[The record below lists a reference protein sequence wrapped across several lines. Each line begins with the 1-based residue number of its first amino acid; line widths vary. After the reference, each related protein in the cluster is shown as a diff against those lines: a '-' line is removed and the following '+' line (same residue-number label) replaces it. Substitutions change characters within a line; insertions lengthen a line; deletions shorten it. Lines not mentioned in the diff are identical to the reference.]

1 MDLLIA
7 FGVVATAVAGFLLGK
22 KYSGSEVERA
32 KLEQQLSEKTEE
44 LNAFHTKV
52 NSHFEKT
59 AELFNHVSDSY
70 QSLYDHMATS
80 STQLCASQTFQS
92 LPKAS
97 GEQLPNESLT
107 MREAGTGEEVFD
119 ANHLYNAHSY
129 RNQHAENDVE
139 EPKLD
144 DPKVVEIASVKE
156 EPSADSDEH
165 ALDYAIK
172 KKGVVNHNSLNME
185 GVKNS

>member
-7 FGVVATAVAGFLLGK
+7 FGILATAVAGFLLGK
-22 KYSGSEVERA
+22 KYSGGEVERA

-44 LNAFHTKV
+44 LNAFHSKV

-80 STQLCASQTFQS
+80 STQLCASQTFHS
-92 LPKAS
+92 LPKS
-97 GEQLPNESLT
+97 SDERLSSESAT
-107 MREAGTGEEVFD
+107 VKEAGNGEEVFD

-129 RNQHAENDVE
+129 RNQHAENDAE
-139 EPKLD
+139 EATVD
-144 DPKVVEIASVKE
+144 DPKVVEIASAKE
-156 EPSADSDEH
+156 DPSADFDAH

-172 KKGVVNHNSLNME
+172 EKGVVNHNSLDMD